1 MANPISRVIFRLG
14 RSLLSV
20 AIAGA
25 VATLKDN
32 PFYLGIAPVLQ
43 ALGKYLRETW
53 KLKNIPF

>member
-1 MANPISRVIFRLG
+1 
-14 RSLLSV
+14 LLSV